1 MGSRAC
7 KLRWLGHVGS
17 VVVASQ
23 LWSTDSIV
31 VVLGLS
37 CSMACGIFLDQ
48 GWNPGSP
55 TLAGDSLPLSHQVSP
70 GISAIMEFLSI
81 REKLF
86 SVVPIYLLPHD
97 QGWNPGAP
105 CIGRSES

>member
-7 KLRWLGHVGS
+7 KLRWLGQVGS

-31 VVLGLS
+31 EALGLS
-37 CSMACGIFLDQ
+37 CPMVCGIFLDQ

-55 TLAGDSLPLSHQVSP
+55 TLADDSLLLSHQVSP
-70 GISAIMEFLSI
+70 GISAITEFLSI
-81 REKLF
+81 GEKLF
-86 SVVPIYLLPHD
+86 SVGPLYLLPHD